1 MSKTEFV
8 QHPLIK
14 PNSITK
20 RLYQE
25 TIIGSA
31 VKWNTLTVL
40 PTGVGKTV
48 IAILAAAY
56 QLRKYPNSKCVILA
70 PTKPLVLQHHQTFQD
85 FMQVPS
91 EKMKIITGEVNPTKR
106 EELWN
111 QSQIAFM
118 TPQVLQNDLLTS
130 RYGMENLSLLVVD
143 EAHRAVG
150 EYAYVFIASQYL
162 KTAKPTLLLALT
174 ASPSSEIDKIR
185 EIVNNLGIENIEL
198 RTRDSPDV
206 APYLPPVDFEWQEI
220 QLPEK
225 FHYVGQTLRRAIKTR
240 LVPIKEADF
249 INTSDPRRVSV
260 RQILQIQREIQHQI
274 ATNTSPPSH
283 LFQLVSYCAGLLR
296 LYHCVELLETQGVTA
311 LSRYLQGLQKDARRS
326 RASKAIQRLA
336 QDSNLQEA
344 EQLIDELISAGI
356 EHPKLATIVEIVEQ
370 QLASVPSSRI
380 MIFTRFRDMAKLLEK
395 TLATSTSSKPIRFVG
410 QASKG
415 DDRGLTQK
423 EQGEILQRFR
433 NGTYNVL
440 VATSVGEEGLDIQ
453 ECDLVVFYEAVP
465 SAIRL
470 IQRRGRTGRTHPGRV
485 IVLVALGT
493 RDQGYYWAAI
503 HRETKM
509 KELLK
514 EMNKMSRDIEKERKQ
529 SSLKEF
535 MEPKTPEKPAKTENQ
550 VKIVVDNRE
559 LRSSITKALKELEVQ
574 LEVETLEVGDYILS
588 DRVAVEAKTSDDF
601 AQSIIDRRLFT
612 QLSTL
617 KENFA
622 IPLLLITGASLYG
635 SSAIN
640 PAAVRGALSSSIVD
654 FNVPVVNVKD
664 PKEAAALLFTIARR
678 EQTEYK
684 RPIGLRGKK
693 PVLSM
698 AALQEYIVASL
709 PGVNTTLSKRLL
721 TQFGNISALIQAS
734 AEELA
739 EVHGIG
745 KAKAQKIR
753 EALDTTYEP
762 EE

>member
-1 MSKTEFV
+1 MSETEFV

-56 QLRKYPNSKCVILA
+56 QLRKYPSSKCVILA

-130 RYGMENLSLLVVD
+130 RYGMENVSLLVVD

-174 ASPSSEIDKIR
+174 ASPSSDVDKIR

-225 FHYVGQTLRRAIKTR
+225 FHQVGQMLRRAIKTR
-240 LVPIKEADF
+240 LTPIKEADF
-249 INTSDPRRVSV
+249 INTNDPRRVSV

-274 ATNTSPPSH
+274 ATDTSPPSH

-296 LYHCVELLETQGVTA
+296 LFHCIELLETQGVSA
-311 LSRYLQGLQKDARRS
+311 LSRYLQGIQKEARRS
-326 RASKAIQRLA
+326 RASKAIQRLV

-344 EQLIDELISAGI
+344 EQLVDELISAGI
-356 EHPKLATIVEIVEQ
+356 EHPKLATIVEIVGQ

-535 MEPKTPEKPAKTENQ
+535 MEPETSEKPAKTENQ
-550 VKIVVDNRE
+550 VKIIVDNRE
-559 LRSSITKALKELEVQ
+559 LRSPITKALKEMEVQ

-617 KENFA
+617 KDNFA

-693 PVLSM
+693 PVLSL

-721 TQFGNISALIQAS
+721 TKFGNISALIQAS
-734 AEELA
+734 SEELA

-745 KAKAQKIR
+745 KTKAQKIR
-753 EALDTTYEP
+753 EALDFTYKP

>member
-1 MSKTEFV
+1 MSETEFV

-25 TIIGSA
+25 TIIGTA
-31 VKWNTLTVL
+31 IKWNTLTVL

-85 FMQVPS
+85 FMKISS
-91 EKMKIITGEVNPTKR
+91 EKMKIITGEVNPKQR

-111 QSQIAFM
+111 QGQIAFM
-118 TPQVLQNDLLTS
+118 TPQVLQNDLLAS
-130 RYGMENLSLLVVD
+130 RYGMEDVSLLVVD

-174 ASPSSEIDKIR
+174 ASPSSDIEKIR
-185 EIVNNLGIENIEL
+185 EIITNLGIENIEL

-225 FHYVGQTLRRAIKTR
+225 FHQVGKTLRRAIKTR
-240 LVPIKEADF
+240 FVPIKEADF

-260 RQILQIQREIQHQI
+260 RQILQIQREIQRQI
-274 ATNTSPPSH
+274 ATDTSPPSH

-296 LYHCVELLETQGVTA
+296 LYHCIELLETQGVTA
-311 LSRYLQGLQKDARRS
+311 LKRYLQGIQKEARRG

-336 QDSNLQEA
+336 QDSDLQEA

-356 EHPKLATIVEIVEQ
+356 EHPKLATIVEIVRQ
-370 QLASVPSSRI
+370 QLVSVPSSRI
-380 MIFTRFRDMAKLLEK
+380 MIFTRFRDMAKLLEN
-395 TLATSTSSKPIRFVG
+395 TLATSTNSRPIRFVG

-423 EQGEILQRFR
+423 EQGEILQKFR
-433 NGTYNVL
+433 KGTYNVL

-453 ECDLVVFYEAVP
+453 ECDLVIFYEAVP

-514 EMNKMSRDIEKERKQ
+514 EMNEMSRDIERERKQ

-535 MEPKTPEKPAKTENQ
+535 MEPKTSEKTAKAENQ
-550 VKIVVDNRE
+550 VKIIVDNRE
-559 LRSSITKALKELEVQ
+559 LRSPITKALKELEVR
-574 LEVETLEVGDYILS
+574 LDVETLEVGDYILS
-588 DRVAVEAKTSDDF
+588 DRVAVEAKTADDF
-601 AQSIIDRRLFT
+601 AQSIIDRRLFA

-654 FNVPVVNVKD
+654 FNVPVVNVKN

-721 TQFGNISALIQAS
+721 TQFGNISTLIQAS

-745 KAKAQKIR
+745 KTKAQKIR
-753 EALDTTYEP
+753 EALDATYEP

>member
-1 MSKTEFV
+1 MSETEFV

-56 QLRKYPNSKCVILA
+56 QLRKYPSSKCVILA

-130 RYGMENLSLLVVD
+130 RYGMENVSLLVVD

-174 ASPSSEIDKIR
+174 ASPSSDVDKIR

-225 FHYVGQTLRRAIKTR
+225 FHQVGQTLRRAIKTR
-240 LVPIKEADF
+240 LTPIKEADF

-274 ATNTSPPSH
+274 ATDTSPPSH

-296 LYHCVELLETQGVTA
+296 LFHCIELLETQGVSA
-311 LSRYLQGLQKDARRS
+311 LSRYLQGIQKEARRS
-326 RASKAIQRLA
+326 RASKAIRRLA

-344 EQLIDELISAGI
+344 EQLVDELISAGI
-356 EHPKLATIVEIVEQ
+356 EHPKLATIVEIVRQ

-535 MEPKTPEKPAKTENQ
+535 MEPKTSEKPAKTEDQ
-550 VKIVVDNRE
+550 VKIIVDNRE
-559 LRSSITKALKELEVQ
+559 LRSPITKALKEMEVQ

-617 KENFA
+617 KDNFA

-664 PKEAAALLFTIARR
+664 PNEAAALLFTIARR

-721 TQFGNISALIQAS
+721 TKFGNISALIQAS
-734 AEELA
+734 SEELA

-745 KAKAQKIR
+745 KTKAQKIR

>member
-1 MSKTEFV
+1 MSEMEFV

-31 VKWNTLTVL
+31 IKWNTLTVL

-85 FMQVPS
+85 FMQVSS
-91 EKMKIITGEVNPTKR
+91 EKMKIITGEVKPSKR

-130 RYGMENLSLLVVD
+130 RYGMENVSLLVVD

-162 KTAKPTLLLALT
+162 KTVKPTLLLALT
-174 ASPSSEIDKIR
+174 ASPSSDIDKIR
-185 EIVNNLGIENIEL
+185 EIINNLGIENIEL

-225 FHYVGQTLRRAIKTR
+225 FHQVGQTLRRAIRTR

-274 ATNTSPPSH
+274 ATDTSPPSH

-311 LSRYLQGLQKDARRS
+311 LSRYLQGIHKEARRS

-336 QDSNLQEA
+336 QDSNLQES
-344 EQLIDELISAGI
+344 EQLVDELISAGI
-356 EHPKLATIVEIVEQ
+356 EHPKLATIVEIVGQ

-380 MIFTRFRDMAKLLEK
+380 MIFTRFRGMAKLLEK
-395 TLATSTSSKPIRFVG
+395 TLSTSTSSKPIRFVG

-503 HRETKM
+503 HRENKM

-535 MEPKTPEKPAKTENQ
+535 MEPKTSKKPAKTESQ

-559 LRSSITKALKELEVQ
+559 LRSPITKALKEMEVQ

-612 QLSTL
+612 QLTTL
-617 KENFA
+617 KDNFA

-721 TQFGNISALIQAS
+721 TQFGNISTLIQAS

-739 EVHGIG
+739 KVHGIG
-745 KAKAQKIR
+745 NTKAQKIR
-753 EALDTTYEP
+753 EALDTTYES

>member
-1 MSKTEFV
+1 MSETEFV

-31 VKWNTLTVL
+31 IKWNTLTVL

-48 IAILAAAY
+48 IAILATAY
-56 QLRKYPNSKCVILA
+56 QLRKYPASKCVILA

-130 RYGMENLSLLVVD
+130 RYGMENVSLLVVD

-150 EYAYVFIASQYL
+150 EYAYVFIANQYL

-174 ASPSSEIDKIR
+174 ASPSSDIDKIR

-225 FHYVGQTLRRAIKTR
+225 FHQVGQTLRRAIKTR
-240 LVPIKEADF
+240 LIPIKEADF

-274 ATNTSPPSH
+274 ATNTSPPSQ

-296 LYHCVELLETQGVTA
+296 LYHCIELLETQGVTA
-311 LSRYLQGLQKDARRS
+311 LSRYLQGIQKEALSS

-344 EQLIDELISAGI
+344 EQLIDELISTGI

-380 MIFTRFRDMAKLLEK
+380 MIFTRFRGMAKLLEK
-395 TLATSTSSKPIRFVG
+395 TLTISTNSNPIRFVG

-503 HRETKM
+503 HREAKM
-509 KELLK
+509 KVLLK
-514 EMNKMSRDIEKERKQ
+514 EMNKMSRHIEKERKQ
-529 SSLKEF
+529 SSLKDF
-535 MEPKTPEKPAKTENQ
+535 MDPKSSEKPEKTENQ

-559 LRSSITKALKELEVQ
+559 LRSPITKALKELEVQ

-612 QLSTL
+612 QLGTL
-617 KENFA
+617 KDNFA

-654 FNVPVVNVKD
+654 FNIPVVNVKD

-721 TQFGNISALIQAS
+721 TQFGNISALFQAS

-745 KAKAQKIR
+745 ETKAQKIR

>member
-1 MSKTEFV
+1 MSETEFV

-56 QLRKYPNSKCVILA
+56 QLRKHPSSKCVILA

-91 EKMKIITGEVNPTKR
+91 DKMKIITGEVNPTKR

-130 RYGMENLSLLVVD
+130 RYGMENVSLLVVD

-174 ASPSSEIDKIR
+174 ASPSSDVDKIR

-206 APYLPPVDFEWQEI
+206 APYLPPVNFEWQEI

-225 FHYVGQTLRRAIKTR
+225 FHQVGQTLRRAIKTR
-240 LVPIKEADF
+240 LTPIKEADF

-274 ATNTSPPSH
+274 ATDTSPPSH

-296 LYHCVELLETQGVTA
+296 LFHCIELLETQGVSA
-311 LSRYLQGLQKDARRS
+311 LSRYLQGIQKEARRS

-344 EQLIDELISAGI
+344 EQLVDELISAGI
-356 EHPKLATIVEIVEQ
+356 EHPKLATIVEIVGQ

-535 MEPKTPEKPAKTENQ
+535 MEPKTSEKPAKTEDQ
-550 VKIVVDNRE
+550 VKIIVDNRE
-559 LRSSITKALKELEVQ
+559 LRSPITKALKEMEVQ

-617 KENFA
+617 KDNFT

-664 PKEAAALLFTIARR
+664 PNEAAALLFTIARR

-721 TQFGNISALIQAS
+721 IKFGNISALIQAS
-734 AEELA
+734 SEELA

-745 KAKAQKIR
+745 KTKAQKIR

>member
-1 MSKTEFV
+1 MSETEFV

-56 QLRKYPNSKCVILA
+56 QLRKHPSSKCVILA

-91 EKMKIITGEVNPTKR
+91 DKMKIITGEVNPTKR

-130 RYGMENLSLLVVD
+130 RYGMENVSLLVVD

-174 ASPSSEIDKIR
+174 ASPSSDVDKIR

-206 APYLPPVDFEWQEI
+206 APYLPPVNFEWQEI

-225 FHYVGQTLRRAIKTR
+225 FHQVGQTLRRAIKTR
-240 LVPIKEADF
+240 LTPIKEADF

-274 ATNTSPPSH
+274 ATDTSPPSH

-296 LYHCVELLETQGVTA
+296 LFHCIELLETQGVSA
-311 LSRYLQGLQKDARRS
+311 LSRYLQGIQKEARRS

-344 EQLIDELISAGI
+344 EQLVDELISAGI
-356 EHPKLATIVEIVEQ
+356 EHPKLATIVEIVGQ

-503 HRETKM
+503 HREAKM

-535 MEPKTPEKPAKTENQ
+535 MEPKTSEKPAKTEDQ
-550 VKIVVDNRE
+550 VKIIVDNRE
-559 LRSSITKALKELEVQ
+559 LRSPITKALKEMEVQ

-617 KENFA
+617 KDNFT

-664 PKEAAALLFTIARR
+664 PNEAAALLFTIARR

-721 TQFGNISALIQAS
+721 IKFGNISALIQAS
-734 AEELA
+734 SEELA

-745 KAKAQKIR
+745 KTKAQKIR

>member
-1 MSKTEFV
+1 MSETEFV

-56 QLRKYPNSKCVILA
+56 QLRKYPSSKCVILA

-130 RYGMENLSLLVVD
+130 RYGMENVSLLVVD

-174 ASPSSEIDKIR
+174 ASPSSDVDKVR

-220 QLPEK
+220 QLPDK
-225 FHYVGQTLRRAIKTR
+225 FHQVGQTLRRAIKTR
-240 LVPIKEADF
+240 LTPIKEADF

-274 ATNTSPPSH
+274 ATDTSPPSH

-296 LYHCVELLETQGVTA
+296 LFHCIELLETQGVSA
-311 LSRYLQGLQKDARRS
+311 LSRYLQGIQKEARRS

-344 EQLIDELISAGI
+344 EQLVDELISAGI
-356 EHPKLATIVEIVEQ
+356 EHPKLATIVEIVGQ

-535 MEPKTPEKPAKTENQ
+535 MEPKISEKPAKTENQ
-550 VKIVVDNRE
+550 VKIIVDNRE
-559 LRSSITKALKELEVQ
+559 LRSPITKALKEMEVQ

-617 KENFA
+617 KDNFA

-664 PKEAAALLFTIARR
+664 PKEAAALIFTIARR

-721 TQFGNISALIQAS
+721 TKFGNIRALIQAS
-734 AEELA
+734 SEELA

-745 KAKAQKIR
+745 KTKAQKIR

>member
-206 APYLPPVDFEWQEI
+206 APYLPPVNFEWQEI